1 MPPVAVH
8 VLWVIK
14 GLGPGGAERLLAG
27 LATAHDPSV
36 ATFECAYIVA
46 AKSHL
51 VDRLEAAGVPCECL
65 SRGSRDWR
73 WPLRLARMVR
83 SGDFDVVHVH
93 SPLPGSVARLAV
105 RSMPRTHR
113 PNVYTTEHNAWNT
126 FRRPTRWLN
135 RLTGRGDRFTF
146 AVSAEVAGSLRG
158 PVVDRS
164 EVLVHGID
172 LRAAAAHRDGREAM
186 RRKLGVR
193 DDELLVA
200 TVANFR
206 QQKDY
211 PTLLAA
217 CAQLRERGVPLRLV
231 AVGQGPLE
239 AEMRALH
246 ASLGLGES
254 VQLLGYHPDPPA
266 VLAAAEVFVMAS
278 RWEGLPVAMM
288 EAAALGL
295 PMVLT
300 EVGGLSAALGV
311 DGAAWVPPGRPTALA
326 DVLQRVLGDAG
337 ERAALA
343 GRSRVAA
350 AAFDVGRAARAI
362 EAKYVP
368 PIPRWA
374 PPVGMDGLIVR
385 RATADDQAEAIA
397 LCGEVL
403 GHEAGDDYAPFF
415 HWKHFENPFGQSP
428 MWVAVDEGRIV
439 AVRVFL
445 RWEFLRDG
453 AVVRAV
459 RAVDTATHPSHQ
471 GRGLFTALTLQG
483 ISELTDD
490 GVGMVFNTPND
501 KSRPGYLKMGWQ
513 EIGRLAPVASVRSLR
528 GIVRAARSRVPASL
542 QPVSMSVG
550 VEPTAWL
557 HAGGLERAPQFR
569 RSSAA
574 GLLATP
580 ITREFIAWRFGS
592 ALQPCRVVEGD
603 RAVVIVERRQ
613 RGEVT
618 ELVCLLSF
626 GSPRAVDR
634 LLRRTL
640 RPADADIAI
649 RLGAA
654 APLRGFLA
662 LPGVGPRLTC
672 RMLRAE
678 PAPALPDWSLEL
690 GDVVLF

>member
-1 MPPVAVH
+1 MAVH

-27 LATAHDPSV
+27 LATAHDPTI
-36 ATFECAYIVA
+36 ATFECAYVVA

-51 VDRLEAAGVPCECL
+51 VGQLEAAGVPCECL
-65 SRGSRDWR
+65 SHGRRDWS
-73 WPLRLARMVR
+73 WPLRLARLVR

-105 RSMPRTHR
+105 RSMPRAHR
-113 PNVYTTEHNAWNT
+113 PVLYTTEHNAWNT

-135 RLTGRGDRFTF
+135 RLTGRADKFTF
-146 AVSAEVAGSLRG
+146 AVSAEVARSLRG

-172 LRAAAAHRDGREAM
+172 LQSVATHREGREGL
-186 RRKLGVR
+186 RREWGVR
-193 DDELLVA
+193 DDELVVA

-217 CAQLRERGVPLRLV
+217 CAALRERGVPLRLV

-246 ASLGLGES
+246 ASLGLGDR
-254 VQLLGYHPDPPA
+254 VVLTGYHPDPPA
-266 VLAAAEVFVMAS
+266 VLAAADVFVLAS

-300 EVGGLSAALGV
+300 EVGGMPDALGA
-311 DGAAWVPPGRPTALA
+311 DGAVWVPPGRPDALA
-326 DVLQRVLGDAG
+326 DALQGVLADPAQRAMLA
-337 ERAALA
+337 ERSQA
-343 GRSRVAA
+343 AA
-350 AAFDVGRAARAI
+350 AAFDVARAARVI

-368 PIPRWA
+368 PIPQWV
-374 PPVGMDGLIVR
+374 PPVGMDSLVVR
-385 RATADDQAEAIA
+385 RATEADEAEAIA

-403 GHEAGDDYAPFF
+403 GHESGDDYAAFF
-415 HWKHFENPFGQSP
+415 HWKHAENPFGSSP
-428 MWVAVDEGRIV
+428 MWVAIDDGRIV
-439 AVRVFL
+439 AVRVFM
-445 RWEFLRDG
+445 RWQFVRDG
-453 AVVRAV
+453 VVVPAV

-471 GRGLFTALTLQG
+471 GRGLFTSLTLQG
-483 ISELTDD
+483 ISELTEE
-490 GVGMVFNTPND
+490 GVEMVFNTPND

-513 EIGRLAPVASVRSLR
+513 EVGRLTPVASLRSLGSAVRST
-528 GIVRAARSRVPASL
+528 RSRVPASL
-542 QPVSMSVG
+542 HPEPMSVG
-550 VEPTAWL
+550 VAVADWL
-557 HAGGLERAPQFR
+557 GSGGLARALALHEPA
-569 RSSAA
+569 AA
-574 GLLATP
+574 GTLATP
-580 ITREFIAWRFGS
+580 ITDEFVAWRFGS
-592 ALQPCRVVEGD
+592 SLQPCRVIEDD
-603 RAVVIVERRQ
+603 RAIVIVERRR
-613 RGEVT
+613 RGEVA
-618 ELVCLLSF
+618 ELVSLLSF
-626 GSPRAVDR
+626 GPRRAVDR

-640 RPADADIAI
+640 RSADADLAI
-649 RLGAA
+649 RLGAPN
-654 APLRGFLA
+654 PLLGFLP

-672 RMLRAE
+672 RMLR
-678 PAPALPDWSLEL
+678 PVPVPSLPEWSLSL

>member
-1 MPPVAVH
+1 MAVH

-36 ATFECAYIVA
+36 ATFECAYVVA

-51 VDRLEAAGVPCECL
+51 VGQLEAAGVPCECM
-65 SRGSRDWR
+65 SRSARDWS
-73 WPLRLARMVR
+73 WPLRLARLVR

-105 RSMPRTHR
+105 RSMPRAHR
-113 PNVYTTEHNAWNT
+113 PRIYTTEHNAWNT

-135 RLTGRGDRFTF
+135 RLTGRGDKFTF

-172 LRAAAAHRDGREAM
+172 LRAVEAQRDGRASM
-186 RRKLGVR
+186 RRELGVR

-217 CAQLRERGVPLRLV
+217 CARLRERGVPLRLV

-246 ASLGLGES
+246 ASLGLGDR
-254 VQLLGYHPDPPA
+254 VVLTGYHPDPPA
-266 VLAAAEVFVMAS
+266 VLAAADVFVLAS

-300 EVGGLSAALGV
+300 EVGGMPDALGV
-311 DGAAWVPPGRPTALA
+311 EGAEWVAPGRPDALA
-326 DVLQRVLGDAG
+326 DALQGVLADPTR
-337 ERAALA
+337 RAALA
-343 GRSRVAA
+343 QRSQEAA
-350 AAFDVGRAARAI
+350 AAFDVGRAARVI

-374 PPVGMDGLIVR
+374 PPVGMDGLVVR
-385 RATADDQAEAIA
+385 RATPADEREAIA

-403 GHEAGDDYAPFF
+403 GHEVGETYAAFF
-415 HWKHFENPFGQSP
+415 HWKHFDNPFGQSP
-428 MWVAVDEGRIV
+428 MWVAVDDGRIV

-445 RWEFLRDG
+445 RWQFVRNG
-453 AVVRAV
+453 VVVPAV
-459 RAVDTATHPSHQ
+459 RAVDTATHASHQ

-483 ISELTDD
+483 IRELTDE
-490 GVGMVFNTPND
+490 GVQMVFNTPND

-513 EIGRLAPVASVRSLR
+513 EVGRLAPVASLRSVRGALR
-528 GIVRAARSRVPASL
+528 SVRSRVPASL
-542 QPVSMSVG
+542 HPEPISVG
-550 VEPTAWL
+550 ADVNEWL
-557 HAGGLERAPQFR
+557 RSGGLD
-569 RSSAA
+569 RSLAFGHPAAA
-574 GLLATP
+574 GTLSTP
-580 ITREFIAWRFGS
+580 ITPEYVAWRFGS
-592 ALQPCRVVEGD
+592 PLQPCRVIEDD
-603 RAVVIVERRQ
+603 RATVIVERRR
-613 RGEVT
+613 RGEVI
-618 ELVCLLSF
+618 ELVCMAAF
-626 GSPRAVDR
+626 GSPRAIDR

-640 RPADADIAI
+640 RPAEADLAL
-649 RLGAA
+649 RLGSP
-654 APLRGFLA
+654 APLRGFLP

-672 RMLRAE
+672 RMLGAE
-678 PAPALPDWSLEL
+678 PTPALPNWSLSL